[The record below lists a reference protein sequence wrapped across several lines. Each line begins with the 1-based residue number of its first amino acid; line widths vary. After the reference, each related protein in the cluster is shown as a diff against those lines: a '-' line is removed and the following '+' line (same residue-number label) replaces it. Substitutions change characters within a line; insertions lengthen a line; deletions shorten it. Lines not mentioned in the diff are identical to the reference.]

1 MLNHS
6 IIQIY
11 EHGNQTRRM
20 QLMNALSKNEL
31 VNGDVNNTVAYVY

>member
-11 EHGNQTRRM
+11 EHGRM